1 VTEGDR
7 DGVELAPALRH
18 DRRGAF
24 GQFGA
29 QRSIWPSFFR
39 NALCA
44 STPCASAILAAPT
57 FEEKVNTS
65 DSVIERPTGWVS

>member
-1 VTEGDR
+1 MVLSSVQRFGTIGE
-7 DGVELAPALRH
+7 ALSGSSVRS
-18 DRRGAF
+18 
-24 GQFGA
+24 
-29 QRSIWPSFFR
+29 RSIWPSFFR

-65 DSVIERPTGWVS
+65 DSVIVRPTGWVS